1 MRVEGGKSADL
12 VEKTV
17 AAKLS
22 AALEHLA
29 AWKELKKLLKKLK
42 LEK

>member
-1 MRVEGGKSADL
+1 MDL

-29 AWKELKKLLKKLK
+29 VWKELKRLLKKLK
-42 LEK
+42 LEE